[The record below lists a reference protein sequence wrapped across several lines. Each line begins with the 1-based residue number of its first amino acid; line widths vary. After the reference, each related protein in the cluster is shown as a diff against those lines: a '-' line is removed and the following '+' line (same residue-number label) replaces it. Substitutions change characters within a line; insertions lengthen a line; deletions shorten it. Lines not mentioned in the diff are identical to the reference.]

1 MHPYLI
7 TAQPGRVRRALTVL
21 HRWSV
26 RALALVVMVV
36 LGVVVLLVRCARPIV
51 NYLATR
57 LIFLEVWAAQRLG
70 RPPVSS
76 FVGAGITDEFVAEFH
91 RARQHATAGSPT

>member
-7 TAQPGRVRRALTVL
+7 TAKPGRIRRTLTAL

-26 RALALVVMVV
+26 RALALAVMVV
-36 LGVVVLLVRCARPIV
+36 LGVVVLTVRCARPIV

-57 LIFLEVWAAQRLG
+57 LIFLELWAAQRLG
-70 RPPVSS
+70 RPPVSG
-76 FVGAGITDEFVAEFH
+76 FVGAGLTDEFVREFH
-91 RARQHATAGSPT
+91 RARQHATNT

>member
-7 TAQPGRVRRALTVL
+7 TAKPGRIRRALAVL
-21 HRWSV
+21 RRWSV
-26 RALALVVMVV
+26 RALALAVMVV

-57 LIFLEVWAAQRLG
+57 LVFLELWAAQRLG
-70 RPPVSS
+70 RPPVSG
-76 FVGAGITDEFVAEFH
+76 FVGAGITDEFVREFH

>member
-7 TAQPGRVRRALTVL
+7 TAKPGWFRRTAAGVRVWTLRLLALLVMTVL
-21 HRWSV
+21 G
-26 RALALVVMVV
+26 AVV
-36 LGVVVLLVRCARPIV
+36 LTVRCARPVV

-57 LIFLEVWAAQRLG
+57 LIFLELWAAQRLG
-70 RPPVSS
+70 RPPVSG
-76 FVGAGITDEFVAEFH
+76 FIGAGITDEFVREFH

>member
-1 MHPYLI
+1 M
-7 TAQPGRVRRALTVL
+7 A
-21 HRWSV
+21 
-26 RALALVVMVV
+26 V
-36 LGVVVLLVRCARPIV
+36 LGVVVLAVRCARPIV

-57 LIFLEVWAAQRLG
+57 LIFLELWAAQRLG
-70 RPPVSS
+70 RPPVSG